1 VDPPGDAGP
10 DRRCGRRHARQRAR
24 TLTAALPGAARFRVT
39 APDVEVVSDRL
50 WALGATAIG
59 ERGDELEAGF
69 VTVADAEAAVAAL
82 GFGEVVDVG
91 PALDAAL
98 DAWMAHA
105 RPVRVG
111 RLHVRP
117 SWLAD
122 DDDPP
127 VAGERVVVL
136 DPSRAFGDGSHPSTR
151 ACLAAVDRWARPGVS
166 VLDVG
171 CGTGV
176 LAVAAGVLG
185 ASPVVAVDVDPVAVA
200 ATLANARA
208 NGVEVDA
215 VVGSVDDVQGRFDLV
230 LANVGAAT
238 VVAMAP
244 RLAALGRRVV
254 VAGLYEDR
262 VDDVVAALDA
272 VGLMVED
279 RSVLEGW
286 ACQIH
291 QTAAASEHTVAA
303 ASRDDRDTEGAG

>member
-1 VDPPGDAGP
+1 VAS
-10 DRRCGRRHARQRAR
+10 A
-24 TLTAALPGAARFRVT
+24 
-39 APDVEVVSDRL
+39 DVERVSDEL

-69 VTVADAEAAVAAL
+69 VTIADAEAAVDAL

-117 SWLAD
+117 AWLAD

-127 VAGERVVVL
+127 AAGERVVAL
-136 DPSRAFGDGSHPSTR
+136 DPSRAFGDGSHPSTL
-151 ACLAAVDRWARPGVS
+151 ACLAAVERWAGPGVS

-176 LAVAAGVLG
+176 LAVAAAVLG

-200 ATLANARA
+200 ATAGNARA
-208 NGVEVDA
+208 NGVGIES
-215 VVGSVDDVQGRFDLV
+215 VVGSVGDVQGRFDLV
-230 LANVGAAT
+230 LANVGAAA
-238 VVAMAP
+238 VIAMAP
-244 RLAALGRRVV
+244 RLAELGRRVV

-262 VDDVVAALDA
+262 ADDVSAALDA
-272 VGLMVED
+272 AGLMVED

-286 ACQIH
+286 VCLIH
-291 QTAAASEHTVAA
+291 QTAAATEHTVAA